1 MIMHPV
7 VSTNVLDVGYDP
19 LASTLRVR
27 FRSGGTYDYY
37 DVNPGLFEQMLQP
50 HPGAASAS
58 SSRPIL
64 TRRSPDR
71 RP

>member
-50 HPGAASAS
+50 HPWHRVGQLVKAHTYAKIA
-58 SSRPIL
+58 
-64 TRRSPDR
+64 
-71 RP
+71 

>member
-1 MIMHPV
+1 MIMRPV

-37 DVNPGLFEQMLQP
+37 DVNPGLFEKMLQP
-50 HPGAASAS
+50 HPW
-58 SSRPIL
+58 
-64 TRRSPDR
+64 RRVGQLVKAR
-71 RP
+71 TYAKVA